1 MLPFN
6 ENLRGFQEDDGED
19 EGGTPLAEMASGVW
33 APIGRPSAD
42 MAVRLQR
49 RSSEG
54 PGTASPTRSPVR
66 GASTVNDLDAA
77 WARVQA
83 RRKIL
88 SAKVASMLHLCW
100 RKVKN

>member
-1 MLPFN
+1 MSVCP
-6 ENLRGFQEDDGED
+6 GFQEDDGED
-19 EGGTPLAEMASGVW
+19 EGGTPLAEMSSGVW

-54 PGTASPTRSPVR
+54 PGAASPARSPVR

-83 RRKIL
+83 RRIRFWL
-88 SAKVASMLHLCW
+88 QWSL
-100 RKVKN
+100 

>member
-1 MLPFN
+1 M
-6 ENLRGFQEDDGED
+6 
-19 EGGTPLAEMASGVW
+19 W

-54 PGTASPTRSPVR
+54 PGTASPARSPVR
-66 GASTVNDLDAA
+66 GASAVNDLDAA

-83 RRKIL
+83 RRNTCCL
-88 SAKVASMLHLCW
+88 QRLLQYLCCGGARLKSSHQHRVLTDARRYTVLQDYVW
-100 RKVKN
+100 LWPYCT

>member
-1 MLPFN
+1 M
-6 ENLRGFQEDDGED
+6 QEDDGED

-54 PGTASPTRSPVR
+54 PGTALPTRSPVR

-83 RRKIL
+83 RRITCCL
-88 SAKVASMLHLCW
+88 QRLLQLLPGGGT
-100 RKVKN
+100 R